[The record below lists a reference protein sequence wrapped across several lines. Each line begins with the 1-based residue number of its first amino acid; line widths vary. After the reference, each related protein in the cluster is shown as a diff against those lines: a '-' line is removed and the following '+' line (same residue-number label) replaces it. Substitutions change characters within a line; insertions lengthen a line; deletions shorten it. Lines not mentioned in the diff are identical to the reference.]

1 MGCITY
7 PIGFAIGFVLMFW
20 GTPMVA
26 EVFDIYWPWLIR
38 YPVAIV
44 GGVVGAVALDSSI
57 RQANE
62 DAIIRRAQLKQ
73 AEEYLAGKDRDPD
86 ES

>member
-1 MGCITY
+1 MGCISY
-7 PIGFAIGFVLMFW
+7 PIGFVIGFALMFW
-20 GTPMVA
+20 GAPIVA
-26 EVFDIYWPWLIR
+26 ELFGILWPWWIR
-38 YPVAIV
+38 WLVAI
-44 GGVVGAVALDSSI
+44 GGGIIGAVALDSGI

-73 AEEYLAGKDRDPD
+73 AEDYLAGKDGDSD